1 MRKSTAQVYSKL
13 FLTIY
18 KWTCTMV
25 SPSDLELLLILI
37 LILMLPP
44 RHFDS
49 SSLSLRFSHW
59 LAVKGMDS
67 PPPYLTRTHC
77 QHMNFKNYQI
87 WCTILLLHLT
97 SAENWVMDRD
107 GWPFSCFFFKKN
119 WNIDFSYNFGVSE
132 ENTLLSEEPR
142 SIFEGGVLS

>member
-87 WCTILLLHLT
+87 WCTILLLHPPKIELWT
-97 SAENWVMDRD
+97 EM
-107 GWPFSCFFFKKN
+107 GGPFLVFFFFFLN